1 MPRIK
6 LWRHFLETPYL
17 AESEIPTTPIKEKGS
32 FWRFFLDLVE
42 TLFLSVALF
51 FGINALTARVVVE
64 GFSMRP
70 TLENDSYILVN
81 KMAYRS
87 KLPERGDIIVFH
99 FPIDPDQDFIK
110 RVIGLPG
117 DEIDIHDGQV
127 IVNNLTLSEAYIAAA
142 PQYAGSWHVPENHV
156 FVLGDNRN
164 NSSDSHAWGAVPLE
178 NVIGKAIFTYWPPPT
193 WQMIKHVQLGLG
205 TP

>member
-1 MPRIK
+1 M
-6 LWRHFLETPYL
+6 ETPYL

-32 FWRFFLDLVE
+32 WLRFFLDLLE
-42 TLFLSVALF
+42 TILLSVALF
-51 FGINALTARVVVE
+51 LGINALTARVIVE

-70 TLENDSYILVN
+70 TLEDKSYVLVN
-81 KMAYRS
+81 KISYRS
-87 KLPERGDIIVFH
+87 TLPEYGDIVVFH

-117 DEIDIHDGQV
+117 DRIDVHDGQV
-127 IVNNLTLSEAYIAAA
+127 KVNELLLSEAYIAAP
-142 PQYAGSWHVPENHV
+142 PQYVGSWLVPNDQI

-164 NSSDSHAWGAVPLE
+164 NSSDSHVWGAVPLE
-178 NVIGKAIFTYWPPPT
+178 NLIGKAIFVYWPPPT
-193 WQMIKHVQLGLG
+193 WNVIEHVQLGLD

>member
-1 MPRIK
+1 
-6 LWRHFLETPYL
+6 LETPYPS
-17 AESEIPTTPIKEKGS
+17 ESDIPTTPVQEKGS
-32 FWRFFLDLVE
+32 FFRFLLDLAE
-42 TLFLSVALF
+42 TILLSVALF
-51 FGINALTARVVVE
+51 FGINAFTARVVVE

-70 TLENDSYILVN
+70 TLENNSYLLVS

-87 KLPERGDIIVFH
+87 SLPERGDIVVFH
-99 FPIDPDQDFIK
+99 FPIDPEQDFIK

-117 DEIDIHDGQV
+117 DKIEISSGQV
-127 IVNNLTLSEAYIAAA
+127 MVNNRLLSEAYIAAA
-142 PQYAGSWHVPENHV
+142 PQYAGSWDVPDNHI

-178 NVIGKAIFTYWPPPT
+178 NVIGKALFSYWPPPT
-193 WQMIKHVQLGLG
+193 WQVIEHVQFGLN

>member
-1 MPRIK
+1 M
-6 LWRHFLETPYL
+6 ETPYL
-17 AESEIPTTPIKEKGS
+17 AESEIPTTPIEEKEKGS
-32 FWRFFLDLVE
+32 FFRFFLDLVE
-42 TLFLSVALF
+42 TLLLSVALF

-81 KMAYRS
+81 KMSYRS
-87 KLPERGDIIVFH
+87 NLPERGDIIVFH

-117 DEIDIHDGQV
+117 DNVDIHDGQV
-127 IVNNLTLSEAYIAAA
+127 IVNNQLLSEAYIAAA
-142 PQYAGSWHVPENHV
+142 PQYAGSWNVPEDHV

-178 NVIGKAIFTYWPPPT
+178 NVIGKAIFAYWPPPT
-193 WQMIKHVQLGLG
+193 WTMIKHVQLGLG

>member
-1 MPRIK
+1 M
-6 LWRHFLETPYL
+6 ETPYL
-17 AESEIPTTPIKEKGS
+17 AESEIPTTPIEEKEKGS
-32 FWRFFLDLVE
+32 FFRFFLDLVE
-42 TLFLSVALF
+42 TLLLSVALF

-81 KMAYRS
+81 KMSYRS
-87 KLPERGDIIVFH
+87 NLPERGDIIVFH

-117 DEIDIHDGQV
+117 DNVDIHDGQV
-127 IVNNLTLSEAYIAAA
+127 IVNNQLLSEAYIAAA
-142 PQYAGSWHVPENHV
+142 PQYAGSWNVPEDHV

-178 NVIGKAIFTYWPPPT
+178 NVIGKAVFAYWPPPT
-193 WQMIKHVQLGLG
+193 WTMIEHVQLGFG